1 MRQASYEWRKL
12 FCLPALWAFLALCLA
27 FNLLLVLEHSYGRD
41 FFCDASKVAGD
52 LGQQVTPSFLEGL
65 SRRPAGES
73 RDILIASAAG
83 LEDIFETYDTGELSE
98 FYKGVVSSSPLASR
112 WMEWKYGLLSSRTA
126 HLAEKD
132 AALTL
137 YAGPITHDSH
147 QFLFSTLLRA
157 VVAEGAML
165 SMLATLYLLGYER
178 IFRTGGL
185 AFTARTGRA
194 LRRVKVRSALSA
206 SVALYALLSIGSLGP
221 YFALWDYSGVW
232 DASVSSQFNYLTDML
247 YTRPFLTWADFTVAG
262 YLAAA
267 LALGAALCAAFS
279 LLAAVCG
286 ILIRNT
292 YGAALALI
300 LLCAGGLSLTAL
312 LAQVK
317 LWPLY
322 FLSCF
327 QPTSV
332 WLCMG
337 GWFTELGLSAAVPW
351 QETVGT
357 VCSLLLAGAGTALA
371 LRQTNR
377 KDLL

>member
-1 MRQASYEWRKL
+1 MVCEWRKL
-12 FCLPALWAFLALCLA
+12 FRLPALWVFLALCLA
-27 FNLLLVLEHSYGRD
+27 FNTLLILEHSSGRD
-41 FFCDASKVAGD
+41 FFRDVSAVAKD

-65 SRRPAGES
+65 SRRGAGES
-73 RDILIASAAG
+73 RDILIASTAA
-83 LEDIFETYDTGELSE
+83 LEDIFETYDTGELE
-98 FYKGVVSSSPLASR
+98 AFYKGVVSSSPLAAR
-112 WMEWKYGLLSSRTA
+112 WMEWKYGLLSGRVA
-126 HLAEKD
+126 HLAAKD

-147 QFLFSTLLRA
+147 QFLFSTLLRS
-157 VVAEGAML
+157 VVAEGAIL

-178 IFRTGGL
+178 MFRTESL
-185 AFTARTGRA
+185 IFTARTGRA
-194 LRRVKVRSALSA
+194 LRRIKVLSALPA
-206 SVALYALLSIGSLGP
+206 SLVLYALLAVGSLCP
-221 YFALWDYSGVW
+221 YFALWDYGGVW
-232 DASVSSQFNYLTDML
+232 SASVSSQFNYLTDML
-247 YTRPFLTWADFTVAG
+247 YSRPFLTWGDFTVAG

-267 LALGAALCAAFS
+267 LALGAALCAAFA

-300 LLCAGGLSLTAL
+300 LLCASGLSLTVL
-312 LAQVK
+312 LAQAK

-327 QPTSV
+327 QPAGV
-332 WLCMG
+332 WLCIG
-337 GWFTELGLSAAVPW
+337 GWFTELGLSAAIPW
-351 QETVGT
+351 QETVST
-357 VCSLLLAGAGTALA
+357 LWSLLLAGASAALA